1 MPSRAGGRSGAL
13 ALVPSRARGR
23 HLTAASHERC
33 THFHL
38 PWVSLHHAR
47 IHIYAGP
54 VLTELLANRWPT
66 QVVVDE
72 TPIAQNPPKYATW
85 LTGLRGVHGSMIFNA
100 FVQYFEANR
109 HRAEAKYG
117 NSTQTWPATWN
128 FGRIVRN
135 AFAHGGKINISNP
148 GASPVV
154 WRTLTYAA
162 AQNGRQLL
170 YQDLTPVEVILLMEE
185 MDTLL

>member
-1 MPSRAGGRSGAL
+1 
-13 ALVPSRARGR
+13 
-23 HLTAASHERC
+23 
-33 THFHL
+33 
-38 PWVSLHHAR
+38 
-47 IHIYAGP
+47 
-54 VLTELLANRWPT
+54 LANRWPT